1 MKTLSIKSLMLS
13 NVKFSSPRGLLCFSL
28 CLTVLPFSAR
38 AQESWSDSV
47 PRVMKLTRACPLKV
61 RDKNGEWANF
71 KDSLPAGRNVVGA
84 INPRRPDLVFFQ
96 LARDSR
102 FMFAA
107 ARTCFEGEENWNV
120 LLEEEKQA
128 GFRAPRLAHGYIFTS
143 VDWLVDKAKVKP
155 DSVGGTTTDLKTR
168 IRGACLGGGFES
180 RKSHWFYGGAGCFGL
195 GRAEYRTANIDASA
209 YGDSVMAFYGS
220 GRGTAYYDFLSLP
233 YAVGGEIYAGFSKA
247 NFETPLVGYTVQPSF
262 NFTYGAAASW
272 RFYWENA
279 TITPKFVFNKFLPS
293 NLGFEIQIA
302 YLFGGR

>member
-1 MKTLSIKSLMLS
+1 MKTLSLKSLMMRH
-13 NVKFSSPRGLLCFSL
+13 VKFSSPLSFLCFGL
-28 CLTVLPFSAR
+28 CVLSASFSVQ

-47 PRVMKLTRACPLKV
+47 PRVMKLARNCPLKV

-107 ARTCFEGEENWNV
+107 ARTCFEGEEDWNV

-128 GFRAPRLAHGYIFTS
+128 GFRAPRVSHGYMFASI
-143 VDWLVDKAKVKP
+143 DWLADKAKVKP
-155 DSVGGTTTDLKTR
+155 DTTSGTATNLKTR
-168 IRGACLGGGFES
+168 IRGACLGGGYES
-180 RKSHWFYGGAGCFGL
+180 RKSQWFYGGSGCFGL
-195 GRAEYRTANIDASA
+195 GRAAYRAADVKASE
-209 YGDSVMAFYGS
+209 YGDSVLALYGS

-233 YAVGGEIYAGFSKA
+233 YALGGEIYAGFSKV

-279 TITPKFVFNKFLPS
+279 TITPKLVFNKFLPS

>member
-1 MKTLSIKSLMLS
+1 MKTLSLKSLMLN
-13 NVKFSSPRGLLCFSL
+13 NVKFPSPRGLLCFSL

-128 GFRAPRLAHGYIFTS
+128 GFRAPRVAHGYIFTS

-155 DSVGGTTTDLKTR
+155 DSIGGTTTDLKTR

-233 YAVGGEIYAGFSKA
+233 YAVGGELYAGFSKA
-247 NFETPLVGYTVQPSF
+247 NFETPLVGFTVQPSF

-279 TITPKFVFNKFLPS
+279 TITPKLVFNKFLPS